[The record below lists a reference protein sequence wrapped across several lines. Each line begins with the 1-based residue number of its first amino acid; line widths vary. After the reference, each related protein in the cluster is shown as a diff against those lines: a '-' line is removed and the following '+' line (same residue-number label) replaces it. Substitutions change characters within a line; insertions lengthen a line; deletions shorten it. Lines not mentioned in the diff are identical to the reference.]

1 MKFFSVIVYG
11 DTTDYINEL
20 GFEFL
25 NRVFVRVW
33 CALVC

>member
-1 MKFFSVIVYG
+1 MKFSSVIVYG

-20 GFEFL
+20 GFGFL
-25 NRVFVRVW
+25 IRMLVRVW